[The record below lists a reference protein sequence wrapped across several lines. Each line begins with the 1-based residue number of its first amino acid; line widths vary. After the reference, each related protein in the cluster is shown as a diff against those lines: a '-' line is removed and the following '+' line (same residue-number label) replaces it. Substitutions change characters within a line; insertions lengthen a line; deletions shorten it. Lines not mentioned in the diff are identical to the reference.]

1 MTNLRGCKANCRLFT
16 EEMNTLAKKNPN
28 DAVNKFKLGLVNSV
42 LTKANSFL
50 GKDRRP
56 FGDFDCFDEAAM
68 PSTSDVLVIISQY
81 SLVPSR
87 SFALNIYA
95 TTASE
100 IGSGQAG
107 EKFRRLRRKNSNSAK
122 SYASRVNFSAE
133 FFELFCPFV
142 RVAVMSK
149 QRILPSSFSPIS
161 SGNFL
166 NV

>member
-1 MTNLRGCKANCRLFT
+1 MKKDQIDEFERLQGQLQAFY

-42 LTKANSFL
+42 LTKANNFL

-68 PSTSDVLVIISQY
+68 PSTSDVLVIISQDPG
-81 SLVPSR
+81 PSR
-87 SFALNIYA
+87 NFALNIYA

-122 SYASRVNFSAE
+122 SYAFA
-133 FFELFCPFV
+133 
-142 RVAVMSK
+142 
-149 QRILPSSFSPIS
+149 
-161 SGNFL
+161 
-166 NV
+166 